1 MRTPAGVTDRKVR
14 TMENTIQRRPLGR
27 RATAA
32 FALLLVALL
41 LVLGATIAYFTDRAT
56 TEASVRAGVVDIT
69 SVLQLYGVAE
79 DGVSLGDPVFG
90 NAIEG
95 WSPGDR
101 YAANWTL
108 ANKGDKSARL
118 SNTITLSVSKEG
130 GFDASVTPESIAS
143 VVSLGAASVIDHDGQ
158 SIPVTLDYLGSVWN
172 PATSCYDV
180 TYRLS
185 DVSIQGSAEFSLPE
199 DGASGPLMFRADLG
213 FDASAGSEYQGMVAR
228 LVNVTDAVQARGAS
242 GPVSDLMP

>member
-79 DGVSLGDPVFG
+79 DGVSLGDPVVG
-90 NAIEG
+90 NTIEG

-101 YAANWTL
+101 YAANWRL
-108 ANKGDKSARL
+108 SNLGDKSARL

-143 VVSLGAASVIDHDGQ
+143 VVSLGAASVTDRFGA
-158 SIPVTLDYLGSVWN
+158 PVTASLDYLGSEWN
-172 PATSCYDV
+172 AEGNEYLL

-185 DVSIQGSAEFSLPE
+185 DVSIQGTAEKDLPE
-199 DGASGPLMFRADLG
+199 DGASGPLMFRADLD